1 MSNLAP
7 QNDVLNLT
15 PSKTS
20 NTSSSFSKTS
30 KNKEHES
37 SDSKNSTQDDTEV
50 KMQFQTEVNQLLQL
64 MIHSLYSNKEI
75 FLRELISNA
84 SDALDKLNFLSVSD
98 DKYKSLKFEPKI
110 EIKIDKDKKTLSIS
124 DNGIGMD
131 KDDLINNLGTI
142 AKSGTKSFLENL
154 SGDAKKDSQL
164 IGQFGVGFY
173 SAFMVASKIEVLS
186 KKALDDK
193 AYLWSSDANGYEI
206 NDASKEEQGTSITLY
221 LKDDEFA
228 NTYKIESI
236 IEKYSNH
243 IQFPI
248 FMEKEEFTP
257 AKEGE
262 EEGKTELKISQINKA
277 NALWR
282 IQKSSLKAEDY
293 ERFYEQNFHD
303 SNKPLLYLHTKSEGK
318 LEYNSLFFIPQ
329 NAPFDLFRVDYQ
341 SGLKLYVKR
350 VFISDDDKELLPT
363 YLRFVRGIIDVEDLP
378 LNVSR
383 EILQENQILKGVK
396 EASVK
401 KILGELEK
409 LKNNDKE
416 KYLSF
421 FKTFGKVL
429 KEGLYGFGGEK
440 DSLLKLMLYKST
452 KGENLRSL
460 EEYKNDLQGEQKE
473 IFYIAGNNESLLR
486 TSPLL
491 EEYKQ
496 KNIEVLLMDDEIDS
510 LVTPMLEFEGLKF
523 VAINQVEDKNELSDE
538 EKNTFAPLVAKFKE
552 LLKDQVEDVRLTSRL
567 KDSPSCIVYD
577 KNKPDFA
584 MQQLLK
590 QMGQEQNFKPIL
602 EINPKHAI
610 FTGLKN
616 NESFS
621 ADIATLVLNMAKLSE
636 GMGVDNPAEFNASLT
651 KIINKAFS

>member
-1 MSNLAP
+1 
-7 QNDVLNLT
+7 
-15 PSKTS
+15 
-20 NTSSSFSKTS
+20 
-30 KNKEHES
+30 
-37 SDSKNSTQDDTEV
+37 
-50 KMQFQTEVNQLLQL
+50 
-64 MIHSLYSNKEI
+64 
-75 FLRELISNA
+75 
-84 SDALDKLNFLSVSD
+84 NFLSVSD
-98 DKYKSLKFEPKI
+98 DKYKSLKFEPRI
-110 EIKIDKDKKTLSIS
+110 DIKIDKDKKTLTIS

-193 AYLWSSDANGYEI
+193 AYLWISDANGYEI
-206 NDASKEEQGTSITLY
+206 EDATKEEQGTSITLY

-228 NTYKIESI
+228 NSYKIESI

-248 FMEKEEFTP
+248 FMEKEEFIP

-282 IQKSSLKAEDY
+282 MQKSSLKTEDY

-329 NAPFDLFRVDYQ
+329 NAPFDLYRVDYQ

-401 KILGELEK
+401 KILSELEK
-409 LKNNDKE
+409 LKNKDKE

-421 FKTFGKVL
+421 FKNFGKVL

-452 KGENLRSL
+452 KGESLRSL
-460 EEYKNDLQGEQKE
+460 EEYKNDIQGEQKE
-473 IFYIAGNNESLLR
+473 IFYITGNNESLLR
-486 TSPLL
+486 NSPLL

-510 LVTPMLEFEGLKF
+510 LVTPMLGEYEGLKF
-523 VAINQVEDKNELSDE
+523 IAINQVEDKNELSDE
-538 EKNTFAPLVAKFKE
+538 EKNEFAPLVAKFKE

-616 NESFS
+616 NETFS

-651 KIINKAFS
+651 KIITKAFS

>member
-1 MSNLAP
+1 
-7 QNDVLNLT
+7 
-15 PSKTS
+15 
-20 NTSSSFSKTS
+20 
-30 KNKEHES
+30 
-37 SDSKNSTQDDTEV
+37 
-50 KMQFQTEVNQLLQL
+50 MQFQTEVNQLLQL

-75 FLRELISNA
+75 FLRELVSNS

-98 DKYKSLKFEPKI
+98 DKYKSLKFEPRI
-110 EIKIDKDKKTLSIS
+110 DIKIDKDKKTLTIS

-193 AYLWSSDANGYEI
+193 AYLWISDANGYEI
-206 NDASKEEQGTSITLY
+206 EDATKEEQGTSITLY

-228 NTYKIESI
+228 NSYKIESI

-248 FMEKEEFTP
+248 FMEKEEFIP

-282 IQKSSLKAEDY
+282 MQKSSLKAEDY

-329 NAPFDLFRVDYQ
+329 NAPFDLYRVDYQ

-401 KILGELEK
+401 KILSELEK
-409 LKNNDKE
+409 LKNKDKE

-421 FKTFGKVL
+421 FKNFGKVL

-452 KGENLRSL
+452 KGESLRSL
-460 EEYKNDLQGEQKE
+460 EEYKNDIQDEQKE
-473 IFYIAGNNESLLR
+473 IFYITGSNESLLR
-486 TSPLL
+486 NSPLL

-510 LVTPMLEFEGLKF
+510 LVTPMLGEYEGLKF

-538 EKNTFAPLVAKFKE
+538 EKNEFAPLVAKFKE

-616 NESFS
+616 NETFS

-651 KIINKAFS
+651 KIITKAFS

>member
-1 MSNLAP
+1 S
-7 QNDVLNLT
+7 
-15 PSKTS
+15 
-20 NTSSSFSKTS
+20 
-30 KNKEHES
+30 
-37 SDSKNSTQDDTEV
+37 
-50 KMQFQTEVNQLLQL
+50 
-64 MIHSLYSNKEI
+64 
-75 FLRELISNA
+75 

-98 DKYKSLKFEPKI
+98 DKYKSLKFEPRI
-110 EIKIDKDKKTLSIS
+110 DIKIDKDKKTLTIS

-193 AYLWSSDANGYEI
+193 AYLWISDANGYEI
-206 NDASKEEQGTSITLY
+206 EDATKEEQGTSITLY

-228 NTYKIESI
+228 NSYKIESI

-248 FMEKEEFTP
+248 FMEKEEFIP

-282 IQKSSLKAEDY
+282 MQKSSLKAEDY

-329 NAPFDLFRVDYQ
+329 NAPFDLYRVDYQ

-401 KILGELEK
+401 KILSELEK
-409 LKNNDKE
+409 LKNKDKE

-421 FKTFGKVL
+421 FKNFGKVL

-452 KGENLRSL
+452 KGESLRSL
-460 EEYKNDLQGEQKE
+460 EEYKNDIQGEQKE
-473 IFYIAGNNESLLR
+473 IFYITGNNESLLR
-486 TSPLL
+486 NSPLL

-510 LVTPMLEFEGLKF
+510 LVTPMLGEYEGLKF

-538 EKNTFAPLVAKFKE
+538 EKNEFAPLVTKFKE

-616 NESFS
+616 NETFS

-636 GMGVDNPAEFNASLT
+636 GMGVDNPVEFNASLT
-651 KIINKAFS
+651 KIITKAFS

>member
-1 MSNLAP
+1 
-7 QNDVLNLT
+7 
-15 PSKTS
+15 
-20 NTSSSFSKTS
+20 
-30 KNKEHES
+30 
-37 SDSKNSTQDDTEV
+37 
-50 KMQFQTEVNQLLQL
+50 
-64 MIHSLYSNKEI
+64 
-75 FLRELISNA
+75 
-84 SDALDKLNFLSVSD
+84 D
-98 DKYKSLKFEPKI
+98 DKYKSLKFEPRI
-110 EIKIDKDKKTLSIS
+110 DIKIDKDKKTLTIS

-193 AYLWSSDANGYEI
+193 AYLWISDANGYEI
-206 NDASKEEQGTSITLY
+206 EDATKEEQGTSITLY

-228 NTYKIESI
+228 NSYKIESI

-248 FMEKEEFTP
+248 FMEKEEFIP

-282 IQKSSLKAEDY
+282 MQKSSLKTEDY

-329 NAPFDLFRVDYQ
+329 NAPFDLYRVDYQ

-401 KILGELEK
+401 KILSELEK
-409 LKNNDKE
+409 LKNKDKE

-421 FKTFGKVL
+421 FKNFGKVL

-452 KGENLRSL
+452 KGESLRSL
-460 EEYKNDLQGEQKE
+460 EEYKNDIQGEQKE
-473 IFYIAGNNESLLR
+473 IFYITGNNESLLR
-486 TSPLL
+486 NSPLL

-510 LVTPMLEFEGLKF
+510 LVTPMLGEYEGLKF
-523 VAINQVEDKNELSDE
+523 IAINQVEDKNELSDE
-538 EKNTFAPLVAKFKE
+538 EKNEFAPLVAKFKE

-616 NESFS
+616 NETFS

-651 KIINKAFS
+651 KIITKAFS

>member
-1 MSNLAP
+1 
-7 QNDVLNLT
+7 
-15 PSKTS
+15 
-20 NTSSSFSKTS
+20 
-30 KNKEHES
+30 
-37 SDSKNSTQDDTEV
+37 
-50 KMQFQTEVNQLLQL
+50 QFQTEVNQLLQL

-75 FLRELISNA
+75 FLRELVSNS

-98 DKYKSLKFEPKI
+98 DKYKSLKFEPRI
-110 EIKIDKDKKTLSIS
+110 DIKIDKDKKTLTIS

-193 AYLWSSDANGYEI
+193 AYLWISDANGYEI
-206 NDASKEEQGTSITLY
+206 EDATKEEQGTSITLY

-228 NTYKIESI
+228 NSYKIESI

-248 FMEKEEFTP
+248 FMEKEEFIP

-282 IQKSSLKAEDY
+282 MQKSSLKTEDY

-329 NAPFDLFRVDYQ
+329 NAPFDLYRVDYQ

-401 KILGELEK
+401 KILSELEK
-409 LKNNDKE
+409 LKNKDKE

-421 FKTFGKVL
+421 FKNFGKVL

-452 KGENLRSL
+452 KGESLRSL
-460 EEYKNDLQGEQKE
+460 EEYKNDIQGEQKE
-473 IFYIAGNNESLLR
+473 IFYITGNNESLLR
-486 TSPLL
+486 NSPLL

-510 LVTPMLEFEGLKF
+510 LIAPMLGEYEGLKF
-523 VAINQVEDKNELSDE
+523 IAINQVEDKNELSDE
-538 EKNTFAPLVAKFKE
+538 EKNEFAPLVAKFKE

-616 NESFS
+616 NETFS

-651 KIINKAFS
+651 KIITKAFS

>member
-1 MSNLAP
+1 
-7 QNDVLNLT
+7 
-15 PSKTS
+15 
-20 NTSSSFSKTS
+20 
-30 KNKEHES
+30 
-37 SDSKNSTQDDTEV
+37 
-50 KMQFQTEVNQLLQL
+50 MQFQTEVNQLLQL

-75 FLRELISNA
+75 FLRELVSNS

-98 DKYKSLKFEPKI
+98 DKYKSLKFEPRI
-110 EIKIDKDKKTLSIS
+110 DIKIDKDKKTLTIS

-193 AYLWSSDANGYEI
+193 AYLWISDANGYEI
-206 NDASKEEQGTSITLY
+206 EDATKEEQGTSITLY

-228 NTYKIESI
+228 NSYKIESI

-248 FMEKEEFTP
+248 FMEKEEFIP

-282 IQKSSLKAEDY
+282 MQKSSLKTEDY

-329 NAPFDLFRVDYQ
+329 NAPFDLYRVDYQ

-401 KILGELEK
+401 KILSELEK
-409 LKNNDKE
+409 LKNKDKE

-421 FKTFGKVL
+421 FKNFGKVL

-452 KGENLRSL
+452 KGESLRSL
-460 EEYKNDLQGEQKE
+460 EEYKNDIQGEQKE
-473 IFYIAGNNESLLR
+473 IFYITGNNESLLR
-486 TSPLL
+486 NSPLL

-510 LVTPMLEFEGLKF
+510 LIAPMLGEYEGLNF
-523 VAINQVEDKNELSDE
+523 IAINQVEDKNELSDE
-538 EKNTFAPLVAKFKE
+538 EKNEFAPLVAKFKE

-616 NESFS
+616 NETFS

-651 KIINKAFS
+651 KIITKAFS

>member
-1 MSNLAP
+1 
-7 QNDVLNLT
+7 
-15 PSKTS
+15 
-20 NTSSSFSKTS
+20 
-30 KNKEHES
+30 
-37 SDSKNSTQDDTEV
+37 
-50 KMQFQTEVNQLLQL
+50 MQFQTEVNQLLQL

-75 FLRELISNA
+75 FLRELVSNS

-98 DKYKSLKFEPKI
+98 DKYKSLKFEPRI
-110 EIKIDKDKKTLSIS
+110 DIKIDKDKKTLTIS

-154 SGDAKKDSQL
+154 SGHAKKDSQL

-193 AYLWSSDANGYEI
+193 AYLWISDANGYEI
-206 NDASKEEQGTSITLY
+206 EDATKEEQGTSITLY

-228 NTYKIESI
+228 NSYKIESI

-248 FMEKEEFTP
+248 FMEKEEFIP

-282 IQKSSLKAEDY
+282 MQKSSLKTEDY

-329 NAPFDLFRVDYQ
+329 NAPFDLYRVDYQ

-401 KILGELEK
+401 KILSELEK
-409 LKNNDKE
+409 LKNKDKE

-421 FKTFGKVL
+421 FKNFGKVL

-452 KGENLRSL
+452 KGESLRSL
-460 EEYKNDLQGEQKE
+460 EEYKNDIQGEQKE
-473 IFYIAGNNESLLR
+473 IFYITGNNESLLR
-486 TSPLL
+486 NSPLL

-510 LVTPMLEFEGLKF
+510 LVAPMLGEYEGLKF
-523 VAINQVEDKNELSDE
+523 IAINQVEDKNELSDE
-538 EKNTFAPLVAKFKE
+538 EKNEFAPLVAKFKE

-616 NESFS
+616 NETFS

-651 KIINKAFS
+651 KIITKAFS

>member
-1 MSNLAP
+1 
-7 QNDVLNLT
+7 
-15 PSKTS
+15 
-20 NTSSSFSKTS
+20 
-30 KNKEHES
+30 
-37 SDSKNSTQDDTEV
+37 
-50 KMQFQTEVNQLLQL
+50 MQFQTEVNQLLQL

-75 FLRELISNA
+75 FLRELVSNS

-98 DKYKSLKFEPKI
+98 DKYKSLKFEPRI
-110 EIKIDKDKKTLSIS
+110 DIKIDKDKKTLTIS

-193 AYLWSSDANGYEI
+193 AYLWISDANGYEI
-206 NDASKEEQGTSITLY
+206 EDATKEEQGTSITLY

-228 NTYKIESI
+228 NSYKIESI

-248 FMEKEEFTP
+248 FMEKEEFIP

-282 IQKSSLKAEDY
+282 MQKSSLKTEDY

-329 NAPFDLFRVDYQ
+329 NAPFDLYRVDYQ

-401 KILGELEK
+401 KILSELEK
-409 LKNNDKE
+409 LKNKDKE

-421 FKTFGKVL
+421 FKNFGKVL

-440 DSLLKLMLYKST
+440 DSLLKFMLYKST
-452 KGENLRSL
+452 KGESLRSL
-460 EEYKNDLQGEQKE
+460 EEYKNDIQGEQKE
-473 IFYIAGNNESLLR
+473 IFYITGNNESLLR
-486 TSPLL
+486 NSPLL

-510 LVTPMLEFEGLKF
+510 LIAPMLGEYEGLKF
-523 VAINQVEDKNELSDE
+523 IAINQVEDKNELSDE
-538 EKNTFAPLVAKFKE
+538 EKNEFAPLVAKFKE

-616 NESFS
+616 NETFS

-651 KIINKAFS
+651 KIITKAFS

>member
-1 MSNLAP
+1 
-7 QNDVLNLT
+7 
-15 PSKTS
+15 
-20 NTSSSFSKTS
+20 
-30 KNKEHES
+30 
-37 SDSKNSTQDDTEV
+37 
-50 KMQFQTEVNQLLQL
+50 MQFQTEVNQLLQL

-75 FLRELISNA
+75 FLRELVSNS

-98 DKYKSLKFEPKI
+98 DKYKSLKFEPRI
-110 EIKIDKDKKTLSIS
+110 DIKIDKDKKTLTIS

-193 AYLWSSDANGYEI
+193 AYLWISDANGYEI
-206 NDASKEEQGTSITLY
+206 EDATKEEQGTSITLY

-228 NTYKIESI
+228 NSYKIESI

-248 FMEKEEFTP
+248 FMEKEEFIP

-282 IQKSSLKAEDY
+282 MQKSSLKTEDY

-329 NAPFDLFRVDYQ
+329 NAPFDLYRVDYQ

-401 KILGELEK
+401 KILSELEK
-409 LKNNDKE
+409 LKNKDKE

-421 FKTFGKVL
+421 FKNFGKVL

-452 KGENLRSL
+452 KGESLRSL
-460 EEYKNDLQGEQKE
+460 EEYKNDIQGEQKE
-473 IFYIAGNNESLLR
+473 IFYITGNNESLLR
-486 TSPLL
+486 NSPLL

-510 LVTPMLEFEGLKF
+510 LIAPMLGEYEGLKF
-523 VAINQVEDKNELSDE
+523 IAINQVEDKNELSDE
-538 EKNTFAPLVAKFKE
+538 EKNEFAPLVAKFKE

-616 NESFS
+616 NETFS

-651 KIINKAFS
+651 KIITKTFS

>member
-1 MSNLAP
+1 
-7 QNDVLNLT
+7 
-15 PSKTS
+15 
-20 NTSSSFSKTS
+20 
-30 KNKEHES
+30 
-37 SDSKNSTQDDTEV
+37 
-50 KMQFQTEVNQLLQL
+50 MQFQTEVNQLLQL

-75 FLRELISNA
+75 FLRELVSNS
-84 SDALDKLNFLSVSD
+84 SDALYKLNFLSVSD
-98 DKYKSLKFEPKI
+98 DKYKSLKFEPRI
-110 EIKIDKDKKTLSIS
+110 DIKIDKDKKTLTIS

-193 AYLWSSDANGYEI
+193 AYLWISDANGYEI
-206 NDASKEEQGTSITLY
+206 EDATKEEQGTSITLY

-228 NTYKIESI
+228 NSYKIESI

-248 FMEKEEFTP
+248 FMEKEEFIP

-282 IQKSSLKAEDY
+282 MQKSSLKTEDY

-329 NAPFDLFRVDYQ
+329 NAPFDLYRVDYQ

-401 KILGELEK
+401 KILSELEK
-409 LKNNDKE
+409 LKNKDKE

-421 FKTFGKVL
+421 FKNFGKVL

-452 KGENLRSL
+452 KGESLRSL
-460 EEYKNDLQGEQKE
+460 EEYKNDIQGEQKE
-473 IFYIAGNNESLLR
+473 IFYITGNNESLLR
-486 TSPLL
+486 NSPLL

-510 LVTPMLEFEGLKF
+510 LIAPMLGEYEGLKF
-523 VAINQVEDKNELSDE
+523 IAINQVEDKNELSDE
-538 EKNTFAPLVAKFKE
+538 EKNEFAPLVAKFKE

-616 NESFS
+616 NETFS

-651 KIINKAFS
+651 KIITKAFS

>member
-1 MSNLAP
+1 
-7 QNDVLNLT
+7 
-15 PSKTS
+15 
-20 NTSSSFSKTS
+20 
-30 KNKEHES
+30 
-37 SDSKNSTQDDTEV
+37 
-50 KMQFQTEVNQLLQL
+50 MQFQTEVNQLLQL

-75 FLRELISNA
+75 FLRELVSNS

-98 DKYKSLKFEPKI
+98 DKYKSLKFEPRI
-110 EIKIDKDKKTLSIS
+110 DIKIDKDKKTLTIS

-131 KDDLINNLGTI
+131 KDDLINNFGTI

-193 AYLWSSDANGYEI
+193 AYLWISDANGYEI
-206 NDASKEEQGTSITLY
+206 EDATKEEQGTSITLY

-228 NTYKIESI
+228 NSYKIESI

-248 FMEKEEFTP
+248 FMEKEEFIP

-282 IQKSSLKAEDY
+282 MQKSSLKTEDY

-329 NAPFDLFRVDYQ
+329 NAPFDLYRVDYQ

-401 KILGELEK
+401 KILSELEK
-409 LKNNDKE
+409 LKNKDKE

-421 FKTFGKVL
+421 FKNFGKVL

-452 KGENLRSL
+452 KGESLRSL
-460 EEYKNDLQGEQKE
+460 EEYKNDIQGEQKE
-473 IFYIAGNNESLLR
+473 IFYITGNNESLLR
-486 TSPLL
+486 NSPLL

-510 LVTPMLEFEGLKF
+510 LVAPMLGEYEGLKF
-523 VAINQVEDKNELSDE
+523 IAINQVEDKNELSDE
-538 EKNTFAPLVAKFKE
+538 EKNEFAPLVAKFKE

-616 NESFS
+616 NETFS

-651 KIINKAFS
+651 KIITKAFS

>member
-1 MSNLAP
+1 
-7 QNDVLNLT
+7 
-15 PSKTS
+15 
-20 NTSSSFSKTS
+20 
-30 KNKEHES
+30 
-37 SDSKNSTQDDTEV
+37 
-50 KMQFQTEVNQLLQL
+50 MQFQTEVNQLLQL

-282 IQKSSLKAEDY
+282 MQKSSLKAEDY

-473 IFYIAGNNESLLR
+473 IFYIAGNNEGLLR

>member
-1 MSNLAP
+1 
-7 QNDVLNLT
+7 
-15 PSKTS
+15 
-20 NTSSSFSKTS
+20 
-30 KNKEHES
+30 
-37 SDSKNSTQDDTEV
+37 
-50 KMQFQTEVNQLLQL
+50 
-64 MIHSLYSNKEI
+64 
-75 FLRELISNA
+75 
-84 SDALDKLNFLSVSD
+84 DALDKLNFLSVSD

-206 NDASKEEQGTSITLY
+206 NDANKEEQGTSITLY

-236 IEKYSNH
+236 VEKYSNH

-248 FMEKEEFTP
+248 FMEKEEFIP

-282 IQKSSLKAEDY
+282 MQKSSLKAEDY

>member
-1 MSNLAP
+1 
-7 QNDVLNLT
+7 
-15 PSKTS
+15 
-20 NTSSSFSKTS
+20 
-30 KNKEHES
+30 
-37 SDSKNSTQDDTEV
+37 
-50 KMQFQTEVNQLLQL
+50 MQFQTEVNQLLQL

-75 FLRELISNA
+75 FLRELVSNS

-98 DKYKSLKFEPKI
+98 DKYKSLKFEPRI
-110 EIKIDKDKKTLSIS
+110 DIKIDKDKKTLTIS

-193 AYLWSSDANGYEI
+193 AYLWISDANGYEI
-206 NDASKEEQGTSITLY
+206 EDATKEEQGTSITLY

-228 NTYKIESI
+228 NSYKIESI

-248 FMEKEEFTP
+248 FMEKEEFIP

-282 IQKSSLKAEDY
+282 MQKSSLKAEDY

-329 NAPFDLFRVDYQ
+329 NAPFDLYRVDYQ

-401 KILGELEK
+401 KILRELEK
-409 LKNNDKE
+409 LKNKDKE

-421 FKTFGKVL
+421 FKNFGKVL

-452 KGENLRSL
+452 KGESLRSL
-460 EEYKNDLQGEQKE
+460 EEYKNDIQGEQKE
-473 IFYIAGNNESLLR
+473 IFYITGSNESLLR
-486 TSPLL
+486 NSPLL

-510 LVTPMLEFEGLKF
+510 LVTPMLGEYEGLKF

-538 EKNTFAPLVAKFKE
+538 EKNEFAPLVAKFKE

-616 NESFS
+616 NETFS

-651 KIINKAFS
+651 KIITKAFS

>member
-1 MSNLAP
+1 
-7 QNDVLNLT
+7 
-15 PSKTS
+15 
-20 NTSSSFSKTS
+20 
-30 KNKEHES
+30 
-37 SDSKNSTQDDTEV
+37 
-50 KMQFQTEVNQLLQL
+50 MQFQTEVNQLLQL

-206 NDASKEEQGTSITLY
+206 NDANKEEQGTSITLY

-282 IQKSSLKAEDY
+282 MQKSSLKAEDY

-421 FKTFGKVL
+421 FKTFGRVL

-452 KGENLRSL
+452 KGENLRFL

-651 KIINKAFS
+651 KIIDKAFS

>member
-1 MSNLAP
+1 
-7 QNDVLNLT
+7 
-15 PSKTS
+15 
-20 NTSSSFSKTS
+20 
-30 KNKEHES
+30 
-37 SDSKNSTQDDTEV
+37 
-50 KMQFQTEVNQLLQL
+50 MQFQTEVNQLLQL

-206 NDASKEEQGTSITLY
+206 NDANKEEQGTSITLY

-248 FMEKEEFTP
+248 FMEKEEFIP

-282 IQKSSLKAEDY
+282 MQKSSLKTEDY

-329 NAPFDLFRVDYQ
+329 NAPFDLYRVDYQ

-401 KILGELEK
+401 KILSELEK
-409 LKNNDKE
+409 LKNKDKE

-421 FKTFGKVL
+421 FKNFGKVL

-452 KGENLRSL
+452 KGESLRSL
-460 EEYKNDLQGEQKE
+460 EEYKNDIQGEQKE
-473 IFYIAGNNESLLR
+473 IFYITGNNESLLR
-486 TSPLL
+486 NSPLL

-510 LVTPMLEFEGLKF
+510 LVTPMLGEYEGLKF
-523 VAINQVEDKNELSDE
+523 IAINQVEDKNELSDE
-538 EKNTFAPLVAKFKE
+538 EKNEFAPLVAKFKE

-616 NESFS
+616 NETFS

-651 KIINKAFS
+651 KIITKAFS